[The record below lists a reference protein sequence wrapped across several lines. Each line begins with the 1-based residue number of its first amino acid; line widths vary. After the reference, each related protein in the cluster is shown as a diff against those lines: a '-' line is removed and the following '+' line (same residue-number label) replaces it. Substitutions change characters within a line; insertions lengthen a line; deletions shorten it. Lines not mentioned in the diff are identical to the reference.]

1 VKIIILFTWRE
12 SICGGRRLRFEPPE
26 HNRFTSYSSLSK
38 MCLHVDVDCRTSFM
52 LHSDTTGMSYAYFR
66 ESGQNFTCILQ

>member
-1 VKIIILFTWRE
+1 
-12 SICGGRRLRFEPPE
+12 
-26 HNRFTSYSSLSK
+26 